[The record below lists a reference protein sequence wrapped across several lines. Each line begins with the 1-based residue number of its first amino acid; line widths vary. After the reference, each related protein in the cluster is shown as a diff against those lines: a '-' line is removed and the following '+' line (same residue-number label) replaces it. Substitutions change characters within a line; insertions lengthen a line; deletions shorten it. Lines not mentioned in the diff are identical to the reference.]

1 MDIRSSLDGLKNLL
15 GVSSPAPSTTQSKP
29 VNAESATA
37 LTRDSATLSSAANEE
52 SDECSNG
59 ARRWHLRCVDLCR
72 CFKDGGR
79 DAERLLLAQPRWME
93 NPKHNQ

>member
-37 LTRDSATLSSAANEE
+37 LTRDSATLSSAANEVALTATD
-52 SDECSNG
+52 SDVRTEKVTSVQMALAAG
-59 ARRWHLRCVDLCR
+59 TYDVSTSAVASKMVDAMLS
-72 CFKDGGR
+72 DSS
-79 DAERLLLAQPRWME
+79 
-93 NPKHNQ
+93 